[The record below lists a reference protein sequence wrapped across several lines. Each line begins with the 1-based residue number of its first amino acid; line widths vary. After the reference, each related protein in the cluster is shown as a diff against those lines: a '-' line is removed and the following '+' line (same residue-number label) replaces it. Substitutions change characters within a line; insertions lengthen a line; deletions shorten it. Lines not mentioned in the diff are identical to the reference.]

1 MIKGK
6 FIALFG
12 AAALL
17 ATNASAAVIDLD
29 KQDSGTANGAL
40 FEIGSIHPAGTG
52 VFEPFL
58 TIQANGDEQGY
69 NSANGNFDT
78 KREPTWNH
86 EIRFSNLQQTTINGI
101 AYFGFA
107 IDVNEP
113 NGGGTQ
119 DITLVGL
126 SLWTSSTIQ
135 TSTSTDSNGNFNGS
149 LGTLRYDLGDN
160 EVYYVDRNRGSG
172 ESDINVYIPVSLFA
186 GAQPNDYVY
195 MYQRWGS
202 ADAMTEGGF
211 EETRLIAGI
220 TPIPELSSFFPIVG
234 LMVAVGATNVLR
246 RRKMAQ
252 QAAALV

>member
-6 FIALFG
+6 YIALFG

-17 ATNASAAVIDLD
+17 ATNASAAVVDLS
-29 KQDSGTANGAL
+29 KNDSGTANGAL

-58 TIQANGDEQGY
+58 TIQGNGTEQGY
-69 NSANGNFDT
+69 NSSTGNFDT

-86 EIRFSNLQQTTINGI
+86 EIRFSDLQQTTINGV

-113 NGGGTQ
+113 NGGGRD
-119 DITLVGL
+119 DISLVGL
-126 SLWTSSTIQ
+126 RLYTSATIQ
-135 TSTSTDSNGNFNGS
+135 NSTSTNKSGVFDGS
-149 LGTLRYDLGDN
+149 LGTLRYDLGGN
-160 EVYYVDRNRGSG
+160 EVYYVDQHRGSG

-195 MYQRWGS
+195 MYQRWGN
-202 ADAMTEGGF
+202 ADGSTEGGF
-211 EETRLIAGI
+211 EETRLLAGI
-220 TPIPELSSFFPIVG
+220 TPIPELSSFFPIIG
-234 LMVAVGATNVLR
+234 LMVAVGATNMLR
-246 RRKMAQ
+246 RRKLAQ
-252 QAAALV
+252 QPTV